1 MNMNQILAGV
11 TYLAV
16 LGNVFFAAFLAAT
29 PADHALPWWVAA
41 IVAGGNALVHALPS
55 DGLPLPAKQVAK
67 ASAVICLLAWSL
79 ALSGCASLG
88 LTGDPKNDLPVVS
101 ADILKTVNAACA
113 EYAPVGALA
122 VLVPDPKVQSIALTT
137 NGVCDVATGQVIP
150 GVASKLDASSAAWVG
165 LSVGMLNALGVQ
177 PAAAAPVVPAAPAK
191 GA

>member
-1 MNMNQILAGV
+1 MNQILAGV

-88 LTGDPKNDLPVVS
+88 LTGDPANDVPVITGDLVKVCR
-101 ADILKTVNAACA
+101 DLGPLAA
-113 EYAPVGALA
+113 PL
-122 VLVPDPKVQSIALTT
+122 
-137 NGVCDVATGQVIP
+137 
-150 GVASKLDASSAAWVG
+150 
-165 LSVGMLNALGVQ
+165 
-177 PAAAAPVVPAAPAK
+177 AAAPDARVQAAGVVAIYASSVCDGNGNVIAAVIPTLSGDTAAWAK
-191 GA
+191 VLLGELQAAQGVTPPVPVKS